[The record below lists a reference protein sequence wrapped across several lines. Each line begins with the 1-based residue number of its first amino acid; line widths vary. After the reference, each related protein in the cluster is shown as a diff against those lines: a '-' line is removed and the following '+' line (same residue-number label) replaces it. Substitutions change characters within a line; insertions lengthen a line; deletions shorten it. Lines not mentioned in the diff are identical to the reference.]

1 MHLKRAYPKDC
12 LSGVGSNACRIG
24 DRQSRYPVTIECE
37 STGTSGGGVYEIV
50 KTGDPVLRL
59 TAKPL
64 NSDEIQS
71 EAIQQLI
78 AAMAE
83 RMREAPGV
91 GLAAPQVGVSVQ
103 LVVIEDRPEYI
114 ERLSG
119 AERRERE
126 REPVPFHVLI
136 NPVLSV
142 EGEESA
148 VFFEGCLSIPG
159 YQGLVARARV
169 VRVEALDERAAPVVI
184 RAHGWYARIL
194 QHEIDHLNGLLCV
207 DRMDLQTFSTL
218 ENYDRF
224 WRGG

>member
-1 MHLKRAYPKDC
+1 MPAGLRIPRTAIRDNGVRIHRAR
-12 LSGVGSNACRIG
+12 LER
-24 DRQSRYPVTIECE
+24 
-37 STGTSGGGVYEIV
+37 GVYEIV
-50 KTGDPVLRL
+50 KAGDPVLRL
-59 TAKPL
+59 AARPL
-64 NSDEIQS
+64 SSDEIQG

-114 ERLSG
+114 ERLND

-126 REPVPFHVLI
+126 REPVPLHVLI

-142 EGEESA
+142 EGEKSA

-159 YQGLVARARV
+159 YQGRVARARA
-169 VRVEALDERAAPVVI
+169 VRVEALDERATPLTI

-194 QHEIDHLNGLLCV
+194 QHEIDHLNGILCV
-207 DRMDLQTFSTL
+207 DRMDLRTLTTL
-218 ENYDRF
+218 ENYDRY
-224 WRGG
+224 WRAGR